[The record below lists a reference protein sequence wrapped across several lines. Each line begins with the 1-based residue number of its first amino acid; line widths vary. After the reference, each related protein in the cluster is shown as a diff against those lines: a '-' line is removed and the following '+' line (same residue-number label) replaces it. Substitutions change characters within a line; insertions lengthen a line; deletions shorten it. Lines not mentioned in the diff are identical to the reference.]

1 MSPHPAPA
9 GSISARVRAAALLGC
24 WALCANAMALSSE
37 GGTEHETASATQQE
51 RTRLGEIVVTAT
63 RTEREASQLPASI
76 DAIAIDALRSA
87 RPMTA
92 LSDVLVGVPG
102 LTVRNRQNHAQ
113 DEQISI
119 RGFGARSTF
128 GVRGLRLYADGIP
141 ATMPDGSGQVS
152 HFNLDSAE
160 RIEVL
165 RGPFSALYGN
175 SSGGVIALHSRQG
188 EGPARWS
195 TSLRGGSDGFWRAS
209 VLGLGQAGAMGYNL
223 ALSRFATDGYRD
235 HSRAR
240 RDSGN
245 LRLDWGGDGQRHITL
260 IANALHM
267 PDILDP
273 LGLTWEQ
280 VLDNPR
286 QAVSNAHAF
295 NTRKSVRQHQGGLTL
310 RQRVGADHSLH
321 ATAYGGSR
329 QVLQFLAIPAA
340 PQRSPLHS
348 GGVVDLDSDYHG
360 GDLRWQYDGALAGH
374 PLTLVAG
381 LSAERQYQRR
391 RGHENHVEGIPGLRG
406 PLRRDERNRAQSFDQ
421 YLQMDWRLGERWS
434 VLAGARHSRV
444 SFRSEDHYM
453 TAANPDDSGQAR
465 YSATTPVAGI
475 VLHSSQAMKFHVAY
489 GRGFETPT
497 FAELAY
503 RLDGAAGLAF
513 DLAAARSR
521 NLELAAAWRPSPYF
535 SLQGALFRAD
545 TDDELAIAANS
556 AGRSSYRN
564 VAAARRQGLELALEA
579 ELATDWSWQLAY
591 TRIQAQ
597 FRTDFLACGGSPCT
611 DPELA
616 IMAGSPIPGVPRSQ
630 LASRLAFDN
639 ERWQA
644 ALDLLRV
651 GVVAVN
657 DAASQRAPACHTVG
671 IEAGHRV
678 GRLRMSARIDNLL
691 DRACIGSV
699 IVNDGNGR
707 YFEPAPG
714 RQWLLAGHWHF

>member
-1 MSPHPAPA
+1 MRPHETRVSLIATRFGTVAALGLWALCGVASGAPPAPA
-9 GSISARVRAAALLGC
+9 P
-24 WALCANAMALSSE
+24 
-37 GGTEHETASATQQE
+37 EHEAVHDEAA
-51 RTRLGEIVVTAT
+51 RLPDIVVSAT
-63 RTEREASQLPASI
+63 RTPRDAMQLPASI
-76 DAIAIDALRSA
+76 NAVAIDALRTA

-92 LSDVLVGVPG
+92 LSDVLGGVPG
-102 LTVRNRQNHAQ
+102 VNVRNRQNHAQ

-152 HFNLDSAE
+152 HFNLDAAE

-195 TSLRGGSDGFWRAS
+195 TSWRSGSEGFWRAS

-223 ALSRFATDGYRD
+223 ALSRFATDGYRH

-245 LRLDWGGDGQRHITL
+245 LRLDWDFGGSRQLTL
-260 IANALHM
+260 VANAIDM
-267 PDILDP
+267 PGTLDP
-273 LGLTWEQ
+273 LGLGWDQ
-280 VLDNPR
+280 VIENPR
-286 QAVSNAHAF
+286 QAVANAIAF
-295 NTRKSVRQHQGGLTL
+295 NTRKSVRQRQGGLIL
-310 RQRVGADHSLH
+310 RQDIGERHSLH
-321 ATAYGGSR
+321 VTGYGGAR

-340 PQRSPLHS
+340 PQNSPLHS

-360 GDLRWQYDGALAGH
+360 GDLRWQYDGLLAGRA
-374 PLTLVAG
+374 LTLVAG
-381 LSAERQYQRR
+381 LSAEHQYQRR
-391 RGHENHVEGIPGLRG
+391 RGHDNHVDGIPGLQGR
-406 PLRRDERNRAQSFDQ
+406 LRRDERNRADSSDQ
-421 YLQMDWRLGERWS
+421 YLQLDWQLADHWS
-434 VLAGARHSRV
+434 LLAGARHSQL
-444 SFRSEDHYM
+444 SFRSQDRYI
-453 TAANPDDSGQAR
+453 TAANPDDSGQAH
-465 YSATTPVAGI
+465 YSATTPVAGLM
-475 VLHSSQAMKFHVAY
+475 LHTSDALKFHIAY

-503 RLDGAAGLAF
+503 RRDGGAGLAF
-513 DLAAARSR
+513 DLSAARSR
-521 NLELAAAWRPSPYF
+521 SLELGAKWRPSPGIGI
-535 SLQGALFRAD
+535 QGALFRAD
-545 TDDELAIAANS
+545 TDDELAVAANS
-556 AGRSSYRN
+556 GGRSSYRN
-564 VAAARRQGLELALEA
+564 VAAARRQGLELALDA
-579 ELATDWSWQLAY
+579 ELARDWSWQLAY

-597 FRTDFLACGGSPCT
+597 FRTDFLACSGSPCT
-611 DPELA
+611 NPDLPIA
-616 IMAGSPIPGVPRSQ
+616 AGSPIPGVPRSQ

-639 ERWQA
+639 GRWQS
-644 ALDLLRV
+644 ALDASRT
-651 GVVAVN
+651 GVVVVN
-657 DAASQRAPACHTVG
+657 DAASQSAPACHTVG
-671 IEAGHRV
+671 IEAGHRI
-678 GRLRMSARIDNLL
+678 GRLRLSARIDNLL